1 MPRAVVA
8 VVGDGSVAGSVVGPI
23 LAELHL
29 DDTRRH
35 AEALS
40 AAVDDVCARAHVA
53 LADLDG
59 VGVGVGPGSF
69 IGVRTGLSFALGLGR
84 ALGCRVVGIDGM
96 MALAGSVDVDVSG
109 PCLCVI
115 DAKRGERYVGRV
127 DVGPGMRLHAPGGP
141 VALAPQHID
150 CSGAVAVVGALDGL
164 QTPDG
169 ALALSLAGPTALGLQ
184 RALHAAGGETAASPV
199 YVRGAD
205 AKVPLVDPA
214 ARRQAI
220 VSDLDARGVFTDDD
234 AHQAGSS
241 DDKADAR

>member
-8 VVGDGSVAGSVVGPI
+8 VVDNVIGSVVGPI

-84 ALGCRVVGIDGM
+84 ALGCRVVGIDGLL
-96 MALAGSVDVDVSG
+96 ALAGSVDVSG

-115 DAKRGERYVGRV
+115 DAKRGERYIGRV
-127 DVGPGMRLHAPGGP
+127 DVGPGMRLHALGGP

-164 QTPDG
+164 QPPEG
-169 ALALSLAGPTALGLQ
+169 ALVVSLAGPTALGLQ
-184 RALHAAGGETAASPV
+184 RALHAAGGESAASPV

-205 AKVPLVDPA
+205 AKVPLLDPA

-220 VSDLDARGVFTDDD
+220 LSDLDARGVFTDDD
-234 AHQAGSS
+234 AHQAASS
-241 DDKADAR
+241 DDKANAR